1 MMVSGYKDR
10 WVFILGLLDATHI
23 MDQLLETRK
32 KVVEKGIQMLSTNL
46 TVGTWGNISCR
57 VPGEDYIAITPT
69 GMSYNTLVPEDIVVL
84 DLRGNTIS
92 GTRKP
97 SIEVPLHLAIYNAR
111 EDVQAIVH
119 THSAYATAMAVARRE
134 IPGAVED
141 LVQIVGGNVRVNEYA
156 LPGTEQLGINTVKA
170 MEGRNAVL
178 LANHGMLGAGR
189 NLEEAFRVCQVV
201 EKSAQVTLLAQLM
214 GGVVELSQDDI
225 DRMRNNFLQGY
236 GQEKEKDVS

>member
-1 MMVSGYKDR
+1 
-10 WVFILGLLDATHI
+10 
-23 MDQLLETRK
+23 MDHLLETRNR
-32 KVVEKGIQMLSTNL
+32 VVETGRKMLSTNL

-57 VPGEDYIAITPT
+57 VPGTDYIAITPS
-69 GMSYNTLVPEDIVVL
+69 GMNYDLLVPEDIVVL
-84 DLRGNTIS
+84 EIEGKIVS

-97 SIEVPLHLAIYNAR
+97 SVEVPLHLAIYAAR
-111 EDVQAIVH
+111 ADIQAIVH
-119 THSAYATAMAVARRE
+119 THSAYATAMAVARKE
-134 IPGAVED
+134 IPGSVED

-156 LPGTEQLGINTVKA
+156 LPGTMQLDINTVKA

-214 GGVVELSQDDI
+214 GGVVELSQEDI
-225 DRMRNNFLQGY
+225 HGMRSYYLQGY
-236 GQEKEKDVS
+236 GQDQDNGQDG

>member
-1 MMVSGYKDR
+1 
-10 WVFILGLLDATHI
+10 LELLDAIHI

-32 KVVEKGIQMLSTNL
+32 KVVEKGIEMLATSL
-46 TVGTWGNISCR
+46 TVGTWGNLSCR

-69 GMSYNTLVPEDIVVL
+69 GMSYDTLVPEDIVVL
-84 DLRGNTIS
+84 DLRGNTVS

-178 LANHGMLGAGR
+178 LANHGMLGVGR

-214 GGVVELSQDDI
+214 GGVVELSQEDI
-225 DRMRNNFLQGY
+225 DGMRNFYLQGY
-236 GQEKEKDVS
+236 GQDNDKEKDVS

>member
-1 MMVSGYKDR
+1 
-10 WVFILGLLDATHI
+10 
-23 MDQLLETRK
+23 MDQRLESRK
-32 KVVEKGIQMLSTNL
+32 NVVQKGIEMLSTNL

-57 VPGEDYIAITPT
+57 VPGEDSIAITPT
-69 GMSYNTLVPEDIVVL
+69 GMSYDRLVPEDIVIL
-84 DLRGNTIS
+84 DLRGNLIS

-156 LPGTEQLGINTVKA
+156 LPGTEQLGINTVIA

-189 NLEEAFRVCQVV
+189 DLEEAFKVCQVV
-201 EKSAQVTLLAQLM
+201 EKSAQITLLAQLM

-225 DRMRNNFLQGY
+225 DGMRNFYLDAY
-236 GQEKEKDVS
+236 GQR

>member
-1 MMVSGYKDR
+1 MDE
-10 WVFILGLLDATHI
+10 LLK
-23 MDQLLETRK
+23 TRK
-32 KVVEKGIQMLSTNL
+32 KVVEMGNKMLLTNL

-57 VPGEDYIAITPT
+57 VPGEDYIFITPT
-69 GMSYNTLVPEDIVVL
+69 GMSYDSLIPDDIVVL
-84 DLRGNTIS
+84 DLRGNIIS

-97 SIEVPLHLAIYNAR
+97 SIEVPLHLAIYIAR
-111 EDVQAIVH
+111 DDVQGIVH

-170 MEGRNAVL
+170 MDGRNAVL
-178 LANHGMLGAGR
+178 LANHGMLGVGR
-189 NLEEAFRVCQVV
+189 DLEEAFRVCQVV

-214 GGVVELSQDDI
+214 GGVVELSQGDI
-225 DRMRNNFLQGY
+225 DGMRNFYLKGY
-236 GQEKEKDVS
+236 GQEKSNGAS

>member
-1 MMVSGYKDR
+1 
-10 WVFILGLLDATHI
+10 
-23 MDQLLETRK
+23 MDQLMETRK
-32 KVVEKGIQMLSTNL
+32 KVVEQGIEMLSTNL

-69 GMSYNTLVPEDIVVL
+69 GMSYDTLVPEDIVIL
-84 DLRGNTIS
+84 DLRGNTIN

-119 THSAYATAMAVARRE
+119 THSAYATAMAVARRG

-189 NLEEAFRVCQVV
+189 DLEEAFRVCQIV
-201 EKSAQVTLLAQLM
+201 EKSAQITIFAQLI
-214 GGVVELSQDDI
+214 GGVVELSPDDI
-225 DRMRNNFLQGY
+225 DGMRNFYLEAY
-236 GQEKEKDVS
+236 GQRLDKEINLTS

>member
-1 MMVSGYKDR
+1 
-10 WVFILGLLDATHI
+10 
-23 MDQLLETRK
+23 MDHPMETRK
-32 KVVEKGIQMLSTNL
+32 KVVEKGIEMLSTNL

-69 GMSYNTLVPEDIVVL
+69 GMSYDTLVPEDIVIL
-84 DLRGNTIS
+84 DLKGNTIN

-119 THSAYATAMAVARRE
+119 THSAYATAMAVARRG
-134 IPGAVED
+134 IPGAIED

-178 LANHGMLGAGR
+178 LANHGMLGTGR
-189 NLEEAFRVCQVV
+189 DLEEAFKVCQIV
-201 EKSAQVTLLAQLM
+201 EKAAQITIFAQLI
-214 GGVVELSQDDI
+214 GGVVELSPDDI
-225 DRMRNNFLQGY
+225 DGMRNFYLEAY
-236 GQEKEKDVS
+236 GQKLNKEINLTS

>member
-1 MMVSGYKDR
+1 
-10 WVFILGLLDATHI
+10 
-23 MDQLLETRK
+23 MDQHLLLETSK
-32 KVVEKGIQMLSTNL
+32 QVVETGIQMLLTNL

-69 GMSYNTLVPEDIVVL
+69 GMSYDTLVPEDIVIL

-111 EDVQAIVH
+111 QDVKAIVH
-119 THSAYATAMAVARRE
+119 THSAYATAMAVARKE

-141 LVQIVGGNVRVNEYA
+141 LVQIVGGKVRVNEYA
-156 LPGTEQLGINTVKA
+156 LPGTKQLGINTVKA
-170 MEGRNAVL
+170 MEGRQAVL

-189 NLEEAFRVCQVV
+189 DLKEAFRVCQVV
-201 EKSAQVTLLAQLM
+201 EKSAQIILLAQAV

-225 DRMRNNFLQGY
+225 DGMRKFYLQGY
-236 GQEKEKDVS
+236 GQETEKDALS

>member
-1 MMVSGYKDR
+1 
-10 WVFILGLLDATHI
+10 

-32 KVVEKGIQMLSTNL
+32 KVVEKGIKMLSTNL

-69 GMSYNTLVPEDIVVL
+69 GMSYDTLVPEDIVVL

-111 EDVQAIVH
+111 NDVQAIVH

-189 NLEEAFRVCQVV
+189 DLEEAFRVCQVV
-201 EKSAQVTLLAQLM
+201 EKSAQIALLAQLM

-225 DRMRNNFLQGY
+225 NGMRNFYLDSY
-236 GQEKEKDVS
+236 GQK

>member
-1 MMVSGYKDR
+1 LNLS
-10 WVFILGLLDATHI
+10 
-23 MDQLLETRK
+23 DQLLETRK
-32 KVVEKGIQMLSTNL
+32 KVVEKGIEMLSTNL

-57 VPGEDYIAITPT
+57 VPGEEYIAITPT
-69 GMSYNTLVPEDIVVL
+69 GMSYDTLVPEDIVVL
-84 DLRGNTIS
+84 DLRGNIIN

-97 SIEVPLHLAIYNAR
+97 SIELPLHLAIYNAR

-170 MEGRNAVL
+170 MEGRSAVL

-189 NLEEAFRVCQVV
+189 DLEEAFRVCQVV

-214 GGVVELSQDDI
+214 GGGVEIPQDDI
-225 DRMRNNFLQGY
+225 VGMRNFYLQGY
-236 GQEKEKDVS
+236 GQDKEKSL